1 MRKILPWLWG
11 FLIKPIRGLERGWFW
26 IATLQVIM
34 TLTLSNSPSGGKDGN
49 MKTDFEI
56 VAGRDYQGDKCYR
69 INYIEYDTLYTIP
82 ETHYT
87 KKAAKEALKK
97 IKAEN
102 DCGNGR
108 MEVQ

>member
-1 MRKILPWLWG
+1 LFWSTKI
-11 FLIKPIRGLERGWFW
+11 KQEE
-26 IATLQVIM
+26 QIM
-34 TLTLSNSPSGGKDGN
+34 KEN
-49 MKTDFEI
+49 FEI
-56 VAGRDYQGDKCYR
+56 IEGKDYQGDKCYR